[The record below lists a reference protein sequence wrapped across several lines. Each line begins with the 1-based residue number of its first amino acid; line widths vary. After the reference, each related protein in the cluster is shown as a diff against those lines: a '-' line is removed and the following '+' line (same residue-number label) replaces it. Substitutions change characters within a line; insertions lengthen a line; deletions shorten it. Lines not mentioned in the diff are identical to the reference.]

1 MTFKTIKELEA
12 EEQGFP
18 SIETNAKKEVLKEVL
33 KLIDKMF
40 PICTCIDGR
49 NGMEPN
55 KSCKNEL
62 MDGAWTNGINK
73 ELKARITG
81 K

>member
-1 MTFKTIKELEA
+1 
-12 EEQGFP
+12 
-18 SIETNAKKEVLKEVL
+18 
-33 KLIDKMF
+33 
-40 PICTCIDGR
+40 
-49 NGMEPN
+49 MEPN